1 MNKKPTGEASIHDV
15 AKLADVSIA
24 TVSRVFNRKGNT
36 QEDTLHR
43 VLKAAETLGYRT
55 DIIPEILHPTNSDS
69 KNSLVIFNI
78 ASLNNPFYCNIFE
91 GALSSAK
98 THNYDLLISEG
109 QINNGNVTQ
118 YKNMYKRINA
128 NGLISTSALSPEAL
142 YALNRAIPTV
152 QCGEFVA
159 DSDISSVSIDDYA
172 AAKRVM
178 EYMVSLGRTKIAL
191 INGPSNYK
199 YARERQRGY
208 IDGLKANGIS
218 YKPQWIIQL
227 RHINA
232 DMAFSAGLKLFSD
245 PNYPNAV
252 FTVSD
257 VFATGIIRA
266 AQYNGIK
273 VPEDVIVVGF
283 DNIDISSMMIP
294 SITTVKQ
301 PLFQLGYIAGEL
313 LFEKMDAPQAK
324 VQHILLDTELI
335 IRESSSIDY
344 ADDDSRHR
352 PNYK

>member
-15 AKLADVSIA
+15 AKLAGVSIA
-24 TVSRVFNRKGNT
+24 TVSRVFNKKGNI
-36 QEDTLHR
+36 QEATLGK
-43 VLKAAETLGYRT
+43 VLRAAETLGYHT
-55 DIIPEILHPTNSDS
+55 DSIPQILNPAGSDS

-98 THNYDLLISEG
+98 THGYDLLISEG
-109 QINNGNVTQ
+109 QINDGNVHQ
-118 YKNMYKRINA
+118 YKSMYKRINA
-128 NGLISTSALSPEAL
+128 NGLISTSALSPDTLNAL
-142 YALNRAIPTV
+142 SRAIPTV
-152 QCGEFVA
+152 QCGEFIA
-159 DSDISSVSIDDYA
+159 ESDSSSVSIDDYA

-178 EYMVSLGRTKIAL
+178 EYIVSLGRTKIAL

-208 IDGLKANGIS
+208 IDALKANGIP
-218 YKPQWIIQL
+218 YKPQWIVQL

-232 DMAFSAGLKLFSD
+232 DMAFSAGLKLFSG
-245 PNYPNAV
+245 PSYPNAV
-252 FTVSD
+252 FAVSD

-266 AQYNGIK
+266 AQYNGIR

-313 LFEKMDAPQAK
+313 LFERIDSPQAK
-324 VQHILLDTELI
+324 AQHILLDTELI
-335 IRESSSIDY
+335 IRESSSID
-344 ADDDSRHR
+344 R
-352 PNYK
+352 